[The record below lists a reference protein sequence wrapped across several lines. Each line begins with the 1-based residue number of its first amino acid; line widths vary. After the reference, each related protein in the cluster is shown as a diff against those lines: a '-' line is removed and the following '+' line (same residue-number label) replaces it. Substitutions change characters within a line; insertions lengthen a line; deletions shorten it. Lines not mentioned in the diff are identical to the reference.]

1 MTAAESSRSGKTGK
15 RLAAPALAILLAPLL
30 WFLRQR
36 LRPIA
41 TLAIA
46 IALIFAPL
54 PLGPAHDP
62 VALAVAEM
70 ERHAALQAEIAE
82 HGHAHDD
89 GHDHEQSS
97 GHMHGHDPADHSHQS
112 VFVACSASQWSLPPA
127 QCWPSTVSEIRD
139 PATASGI
146 DRPPKHIPT

>member
-1 MTAAESSRSGKTGK
+1 MTAVESSRTGK
-15 RLAAPALAILLAPLL
+15 KGRRLSAPALAVLLAPLL
-30 WFLRQR
+30 RR

-54 PLGPAHDP
+54 PIGSAHDP
-62 VALAVAEM
+62 VALAAAEM
-70 ERHAALQAEIAE
+70 ERHATLQAEIAE

-89 GHDHEQSS
+89 GHEHEQSS

-112 VFVACSASQWSLPPA
+112 VFVPCSASHWSLPPA
-127 QCWPSTVSEIRD
+127 QCWPSMVSEIRD
-139 PATASGI
+139 PATGSGI
-146 DRPPKHIPT
+146 DRPPKHVLA

>member
-1 MTAAESSRSGKTGK
+1 MTAAESSRTGKTGK
-15 RLAAPALAILLAPLL
+15 CRTAPVRAVVLALLL
-30 WFLRQR
+30 R

-62 VALAVAEM
+62 VSLAAAEM
-70 ERHAALQAEIAE
+70 ARHAVLQAEIAE

-89 GHDHEQSS
+89 GHEHEQSS

-112 VFVACSASQWSLPPA
+112 VFVPCSASHWSLLPA
-127 QCWPSTVSEIRD
+127 QCWPLTVSEIRD
-139 PATASGI
+139 PATASAI
-146 DRPPKHIPT
+146 DRPPKQILA